1 MSPEFKANCT
11 ITHCQSTNVS
21 LANDSLASTV
31 EEIKLPPAEI
41 LKLILEVL
49 IALFGVIGN
58 VFVLAFVSRL
68 GKKKHSS
75 DFYLQNLAVADLGI
89 LLLSLPLLAVREKD
103 PNNWP
108 FGEFV
113 CHYLYPI
120 PEIFYGGSV
129 WFIAVIAIERYRN
142 VVKIKATTKKHIK
155 TALQRAK
162 IVANCVWITSF
173 LIFSLPVYFFFEYRE
188 LQNDKKWCGAVWP
201 SWDRKLVMPRLYV
214 GLLTLFSYILPL
226 AIISFTYLRI
236 SYVLNRSSLFI
247 KAMIREEH
255 GKTGDE
261 RNIITNVLSV
271 RLRQNK
277 RAKRIITPLV
287 VVFAVTMLPL
297 SIFRLTAVIWPLI
310 NTQDYYGN
318 LLYVVSVFV
327 VVNSSAD
334 PLIYSVVSR
343 DFRKGINNLCLQR
356 CFSVS
361 VMLRSR
367 FFRQNPGH

>member
-41 LKLILEVL
+41 LKLISEVL

-58 VFVLAFVSRL
+58 VFVVTFVSRL

-103 PNNWP
+103 PKNWP

-155 TALQRAK
+155 TALQGAK
-162 IVANCVWITSF
+162 IVATCVWITSF
-173 LIFSLPVYFFFEYRE
+173 LILSSSV
-188 LQNDKKWCGAVWP
+188 
-201 SWDRKLVMPRLYV
+201 
-214 GLLTLFSYILPL
+214 LFL
-226 AIISFTYLRI
+226 
-236 SYVLNRSSLFI
+236 
-247 KAMIREEH
+247 
-255 GKTGDE
+255 
-261 RNIITNVLSV
+261 
-271 RLRQNK
+271 
-277 RAKRIITPLV
+277 
-287 VVFAVTMLPL
+287 
-297 SIFRLTAVIWPLI
+297 
-310 NTQDYYGN
+310 
-318 LLYVVSVFV
+318 
-327 VVNSSAD
+327 
-334 PLIYSVVSR
+334 
-343 DFRKGINNLCLQR
+343 
-356 CFSVS
+356 
-361 VMLRSR
+361 
-367 FFRQNPGH
+367 